1 MRKKNKSERRKL
13 NDFGSHRNT
22 KKEIEWLEENPH
34 TIHRHQRKTVISY
47 LNQRILDLEQEKRDV
62 ALAKETLRAH
72 KKASK
77 KDIIEKS
84 D

>member
-1 MRKKNKSERRKL
+1 MTLVHTEIL
-13 NDFGSHRNT
+13 